1 MPQVRLRSFCQPHS
15 GAHARFLGHGEP
27 LMPFEQNCHDPIC
40 FRKIT
45 LAENKEDRCEGGSGG
60 ERERSKARGPV
71 KS

>member
-1 MPQVRLRSFCQPHS
+1 
-15 GAHARFLGHGEP
+15 
-27 LMPFEQNCHDPIC
+27 MPFEQNCHDPIC

-71 KS
+71 KSQPTGPAEEAIEQNSHAGDKEK